1 MHTSSPTFYI
11 RDIPVHGNLILAPMD
26 GYSDQPFRSLA
37 RKLGS
42 ALSYTEF
49 INTLDVI
56 HKQPRFLAE
65 RIAYTTDERPIVYQ
79 LLDNDPQRLLAA
91 AQRLLPHQPDIFDI
105 NLGCSARSVS
115 GRGAGA
121 GLLKTPEKIATIF
134 NLLSK
139 NLPIPI
145 TGKIRLGWDENTR
158 NYQLVARIIE
168 ENGGQLIAVH
178 GRTRAQQYSGQ
189 ADWDAIAEI
198 KQIVSIP
205 VIANGDV
212 QTVADIDRILAH
224 THCDGVMIGRAATTN
239 PWIFSRLDR
248 HQVSNAQVRQTLTE
262 HLHANLQFYG
272 PQRGMILFRKYA
284 SRYIQPHLPELLDP
298 QLRLKLLTCTD
309 PQTFLDLIAQIIP

>member
-1 MHTSSPTFYI
+1 MSASSPPTFYI
-11 RDIPVHGNLILAPMD
+11 RDIPIYGNLILAPMD
-26 GYSDQPFRSLA
+26 GYSDQPFRRMA

-49 INTLDVI
+49 INALDVI
-56 HKQPRFLAE
+56 HKQPRSLTE
-65 RIAYTTDERPIVYQ
+65 RIAYTPDERPIVYQ
-79 LLDNDPQRLLAA
+79 LLDNDPQRLLTA
-91 AQRLLPHQPDIFDI
+91 AQRLLPHQPDIIDI

-121 GLLKTPEKIATIF
+121 GLLKTPQKIAAIF
-134 NLLSK
+134 DLLSK

-158 NYQLVARIIE
+158 NYQLIARIIE

-178 GRTRAQQYSGQ
+178 GRTRAQQYSGH

-198 KQIVSIP
+198 KQSVSIP

-212 QTVADIDRILAH
+212 QTVADIDQILAH
-224 THCDGVMIGRAATTN
+224 THCNGVMIGRAATTN

-248 HQVSNAQVRQTLTE
+248 HQVSSTQVRQTLIE
-262 HLHANLQFYG
+262 HLNANLQFYG
-272 PQRGMILFRKYA
+272 PERGLILFRKYA
-284 SRYIQPHLPELLDP
+284 TRYIQPHLSEPLEP

-309 PQTFLDLIAQIIP
+309 PQTFLDLITQMI

>member
-239 PWIFSRLDR
+239 PWIFSRLQHSQD
-248 HQVSNAQVRQTLTE
+248 SL
-262 HLHANLQFYG
+262 
-272 PQRGMILFRKYA
+272 
-284 SRYIQPHLPELLDP
+284 
-298 QLRLKLLTCTD
+298 
-309 PQTFLDLIAQIIP
+309 